1 MKNFLLIAG
10 SSLAAGILNGLLGA
24 GGGMVLVPLLLL
36 VLKDEKKTMATS
48 LFIILPVSIL
58 SVILYLIYKDI
69 SVFDGLIYIPF
80 GVAGAL
86 LGCTIFKN
94 VSSNVIG
101 KLFAV
106 LALYSGIRMIVG

>member
-1 MKNFLLIAG
+1 MKNFILTAVAA
-10 SSLAAGILNGLLGA
+10 LAAGVLNGLLGA

-58 SVILYLIYKDI
+58 SVVLYLIYKGV
-69 SVFDGLIYIPF
+69 SVVDGLIYIPF
-80 GVAGAL
+80 GIAGAL

-106 LALYSGIRMIVG
+106 LALYSGIRMIIG